1 MWNMS
6 LNKIWQVV
14 KMCDFAHLASIKY
27 TYVTIFMQ
35 ILKTLIKCCLVKS
48 LNKIFANSVDCM
60 WTNLEANS

>member
-35 ILKTLIKCCLVKS
+35 ILKTLITCCLVKS
-48 LNKIFANSVDCM
+48 LNEIFAYSVDCICK
-60 WTNLEANS
+60 NLEANS